1 MVKPRKKIIFVTP
14 PYHCGV
20 VEVAGSWPPLGFVY
34 LGAQAQKAGW
44 DVEIY
49 DAMTLKHDFDK
60 IRKKLVK
67 TDFDILATV
76 HDSVEVQCNAEDAE
90 KVATLLKVVLPMTDD
105 FQKMYGIKFVVPFEV
120 DVEVGTS
127 FGHLTEAKFS
137 NKGNLLN
144 GKEIQS
150 FLQDAQSSCT
160 N

>member
-1 MVKPRKKIIFVTP
+1 MVIAIQVKQP
-14 PYHCGV
+14 GV
-20 VEVAGSWPPLGFVY
+20 HGLFP
-34 LGAQAQKAGW
+34 
-44 DVEIY
+44 VEIV
-49 DAMTLKHDFDK
+49 LEPVILLPEVR
-60 IRKKLVK
+60 IRPVYS
-67 TDFDILATV
+67 ILTQ
-76 HDSVEVQCNAEDAE
+76 SPP
-90 KVATLLKVVLPMTDD
+90 VL
-105 FQKMYGIKFVVPFEV
+105 VVPFEV